1 MLRLKPASLDWALAH
16 VNRFDDTTML
26 PLPFEYS
33 AIEHNWSDIR
43 SYLSGQDLLNWK
55 VRAHR
60 TLLAPKSRYAFRIIT
75 QLDPLDFLVFGALI
89 REIARDIEAIRVPV
103 QRNIVFS
110 YRISPRKDGQLFDPS
125 IGYDQFLSQS
135 RELLKDKT
143 ISHVALADIA
153 DFYPRIYH
161 HRLQNALS
169 NATSQSQHVL
179 AIMRL
184 LSGWNGTE
192 TFGIPVGNAPS
203 RLLAEATIADVDD
216 ALLASGMNFVR
227 FNDDYRIFTKSH
239 AEAYRALAFLA
250 EVLYRNHG
258 LTLQPQKTHVLRVK
272 TFRERHLLSPEE
284 KEIDSLY
291 KKFQELIDE
300 IGLSSSYEEIEY
312 SDLNEDQ
319 QELIDSMNLSGLF
332 QEEIA
337 KPETDFGIV
346 KFVLRR
352 MGQLGD
358 ASLVDTVFENIDIL
372 YPAFPDIVQYLG
384 NLRGLRT
391 AQYHE
396 IGARV
401 LDLLESSLVSE
412 LEYHRIWALDLFTH
426 TRQWDNEDRFFAMLS
441 TAHDDF
447 CRRKLILAMG
457 RAHQRHWFQSQWRN
471 LMNQSPWPRRALLSG
486 ASCMAPDARKHWY
499 KSVLPQLDELE
510 KAVVKW
516 ATANPF

>member
-1 MLRLKPASLDWALAH
+1 MLRLKPASLDWALEH
-16 VNRFDDTTML
+16 VNRFDDTSML

-33 AIEHNWSDIR
+33 AVQHVWPDIR
-43 SYLSGQDLLNWK
+43 SYLSGQDVLNWK

-60 TLLAPKSRYAFRIIT
+60 TLLAPKGRYAFRIIT
-75 QLDPLDFLVFGALI
+75 QLDPLDFLVFAALI
-89 REIARDIEAIRVPV
+89 REIAKDVEAIRVPV
-103 QRNIVFS
+103 SRNVVFS
-110 YRISPRKDGQLFDPS
+110 YRLSPLKDGQLFDPL
-125 IGYDQFLSQS
+125 IGYDQFLTRS

-143 ISHVALADIA
+143 VTHVALADIA

-169 NATSQSQHVL
+169 NASSLSQHVI

-203 RLLAEATIADVDD
+203 RVLAEATIADVDE
-216 ALLASGMNFVR
+216 ALLASGINFIR
-227 FNDDYRIFTKSH
+227 FNDDYRIFTKNH

-258 LTLQPQKTHVLRVK
+258 LTLQPQKTHVLPVK
-272 TFRERHLLSPEE
+272 EFRKRYLSSLEER
-284 KEIDSLY
+284 EIDSLY
-291 KKFQELIDE
+291 EKFQALISEL
-300 IGLSSSYEEIEY
+300 GLSNPYQEIEY
-312 SDLNEDQ
+312 SDLSAEQ
-319 QELIDSMNLSGLF
+319 QELIDSLNLSGLL
-332 QEEIA
+332 QEELG
-337 KPETDFGIV
+337 KPDIDFGIV

-358 ASLVDTVFENIDIL
+358 ASLVEEIFDNLDAL
-372 YPAFPDIVQYLG
+372 YPAFSDIIQYLSS
-384 NLRGLRT
+384 LRNLRT

-396 IGARV
+396 IGERV
-401 LDLLESSLVSE
+401 LDLLEASLVSE
-412 LEYHRIWALDLFTH
+412 LEYHRVWALDLFAH
-426 TRQWDNEDRFFAMLS
+426 TTQWDNEARFFTMLG
-441 TAHDDF
+441 TARDAF

-471 LMNQSPWPRRALLSG
+471 LANESPWPRRALLAG
-486 ASCMAPDARKHWY
+486 ASCMPPDARKHWY